1 MVIGAALEAKDAI
14 KKWVPG
20 MHKLTKAMD
29 ELRDSFARA
38 MDFGDE
44 AQKASLALGTTFEQT
59 NSDFAASIQGLRG
72 SIDTQFRGA
81 FMALEAGLQGNTAG
95 VAKLINQ
102 QMLTGTAFANTARVM
117 ANLVDVGGLSLE
129 SMNLL
134 SADIIKWGNQFG
146 VSTDILVGA
155 LKNLSDAMPVARLSG
170 MSENLTKAVA
180 RFQAEIGAPLAGSLQ
195 KAMSLVMDP
204 SLDSFARLH
213 MLGMGQAREQLT
225 GQKSVSELLR
235 VLKDNF
241 GKAAD
246 QFTGLAGG
254 INAPVHQIGIASKT
268 LGKEAMHMRI
278 IMDQLNDH
286 AREQNKTAVDY
297 ANTLS
302 TLKSEV
308 LAPLHKALAT
318 KFFPPLRDFAD
329 VLSAI
334 GHTLADWA
342 GGWITSLG
350 GASKMLKDLQL
361 LAIDGGVYITEIV
374 RGTMEMMKKAF
385 HDMFSPGG
393 WWDIAKVGLL
403 SFRVAIQDL
412 LVEIYSSFFFSD
424 VAKWEKAQKAG
435 ADLRGDVAK
444 QIKANKDGWT
454 EYTNSSSKR
463 FDNVITILNKFRG
476 DIEKGGRLSRVQNDY
491 LAHLAELRNKELE
504 IANSDTTTGSQALVE
519 TRDILGE
526 NLARI
531 MGISTSEGSPPP
543 ATHNGKS
550 SGNVIHIEEALD
562 ARRSLTGA
570 RLAELLNEHFE
581 REAAA
586 TETMMQLMP
595 KMVKAAFG
603 MGVNTGHQES

>member
-1 MVIGAALEAKDAI
+1 MVIGAAVAAGDAI

-20 MHKLTKAMD
+20 MHKLTRAMD

-44 AQKASLALGTTFEQT
+44 AQKASLALGATFEQT

-72 SIDTQFRGA
+72 SIDNQFRGA
-81 FMALEAGLQGNTAG
+81 FMSLEAGLQGNTAG

-102 QMLTGTAFANTARVM
+102 QMLTGTAFANTATVM

-134 SADIIKWGNQFG
+134 SADIIKWGEKFG
-146 VSTDILVGA
+146 VSTDVLVNA

-254 INAPVHQIGIASKT
+254 INAPVHQIGIAAKT
-268 LGKEAMHMRI
+268 LGKESMHMRI
-278 IMDQLNDH
+278 IMDQLNNH
-286 AREQNKTAVDY
+286 ARDQNETAVDY

-308 LAPLHKALAT
+308 LAPLHKALST
-318 KFFPPLRDFAD
+318 KFYPPLRDFAD

-342 GGWITSLG
+342 AGWITSLG
-350 GASKMLKDLQL
+350 GASKMLKHLQL
-361 LAIDGGVYITEIV
+361 QALDWSITITKGI
-374 RGTMEMMKKAF
+374 RGTMEAMKKGF
-385 HDMFSPGG
+385 HDMFSAGG
-393 WWDIAKVGLL
+393 AWDKAEVGLL
-403 SFRVAIQDL
+403 KLRLGISDFLVAMYDHWL
-412 LVEIYSSFFFSD
+412 FSD
-424 VAKWEKAQKAG
+424 ESKKSSAERTSRG
-435 ADLRGDVAK
+435 LRATIFEQQHQNRSNWK
-444 QIKANKDGWT
+444 EFT
-454 EYTNSSSKR
+454 SSSSKR
-463 FDNVITILNKFRG
+463 FDDVIDVLNKFRK
-476 DIEKGGRLSRVQNDY
+476 DIEEGEGLSRVQNDY
-491 LAHLAELRNKELE
+491 LTHLAELRNKELE
-504 IANSDTTTGSQALVE
+504 IANSDTTTGARALVE

-531 MGISTSEGSPPP
+531 MGISPEVADPEDY
-543 ATHNGKS
+543 K
-550 SGNVIHIEEALD
+550 
-562 ARRSLTGA
+562 RRT
-570 RLAELLNEHFE
+570 AE
-581 REAAA
+581 A
-586 TETMMQLMP
+586 TEAIMQMFPLMR
-595 KMVKAAFG
+595 AAFG
-603 MGVNTGHQES
+603 QGVNAGHQG

>member
-1 MVIGAALEAKDAI
+1 MVIGLGIAAGTQL
-14 KKWVPG
+14 KKMVPG
-20 MHKLTKAMD
+20 LHKLSRAMD

-38 MDFGDE
+38 MDFGDA
-44 AQKASLALGTTFEQT
+44 AQKASLALGATYEET

-102 QMLTGTAFANTARVM
+102 QMLTGTAFANTASVM

-225 GQKSVSELLR
+225 GQKSVTELLR
-235 VLKDNF
+235 ALKNNF
-241 GKAAD
+241 SKAAD
-246 QFTGLAGG
+246 VFTGLAGG
-254 INAPVHQIGIASKT
+254 REALLHHVGIAART

-286 AREQNKTAVDY
+286 ARDQNETAVDY

-334 GHTLADWA
+334 GHTFAQMAGDW
-342 GGWITSLG
+342 IDSFG
-350 GASKMLKDLQL
+350 GAGVVLKRVQIQL
-361 LAIDGGVYITEIV
+361 IDWGQALVESVDGAFVL
-374 RGTMEMMKKAF
+374 MERAF
-385 HDMFSPGG
+385 HNAFSSGG
-393 WWDIAKVGLL
+393 WWDQMKVTLGYFKGAIWAVKGVIEKYQFKIAESNRSL
-403 SFRVAIQDL
+403 
-412 LVEIYSSFFFSD
+412 
-424 VAKWEKAQKAG
+424 EKAARATQLAEQEERWNKGHRWKEFAG
-435 ADLRGDVAK
+435 GDRPWV
-444 QIKANKDGWT
+444 
-454 EYTNSSSKR
+454 SK
-463 FDNVITILNKFRG
+463 VIETLTKFRK
-476 DIEKGGRLSRVQNDY
+476 DIEEGGKLSRVQNDY

-504 IANSDTTTGSQALVE
+504 IANSDTTTGARALLE

-531 MGISTSEGSPPP
+531 MGITPESDP
-543 ATHNGKS
+543 A
-550 SGNVIHIEEALD
+550 ED
-562 ARRSLTGA
+562 YRRRT
-570 RLAELLNEHFE
+570 AE
-581 REAAA
+581 A

-595 KMVKAAFG
+595 TMVKAVFG
-603 MGVNTGHQES
+603 MGVNAGHQD